1 MASNFSSHYPSRLSY
16 YPDLSTLPVG
26 HSNVSA
32 SLRDSNHGYAGKI
45 EMAYNRYTTNAR
57 STTTNPAVKDDLSVF
72 LHRS

>member
-45 EMAYNRYTTNAR
+45 EMAYN
-57 STTTNPAVKDDLSVF
+57 SVCYQ
-72 LHRS
+72 RTVDNNQPCCQG